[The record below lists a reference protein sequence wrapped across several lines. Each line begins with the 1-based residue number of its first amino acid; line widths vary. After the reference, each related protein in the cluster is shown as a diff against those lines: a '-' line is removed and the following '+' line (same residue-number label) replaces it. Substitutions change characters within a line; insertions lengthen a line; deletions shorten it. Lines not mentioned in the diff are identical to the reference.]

1 MRQGIDESSRGTGYF
16 RFSVMRDQLV
26 LAQRVYCE
34 ILGNFVS
41 RFLNFGN
48 LKSAMGVWVWDMY
61 AMELGKSYK
70 SEFCF
75 LSWEPIYQHS
85 FGNVGWRKSVGKNNF
100 WTETWIYWINYA
112 NMMEMDTPGRVEMWV
127 QRLWDRNELKR

>member
-1 MRQGIDESSRGTGYF
+1 MDGWMSERWKTHGRMEGQMRDIKVRQGIDESSRGTGYF

-26 LAQRVYCE
+26 LAQGVYCE

-75 LSWEPIYQHS
+75 LS
-85 FGNVGWRKSVGKNNF
+85 
-100 WTETWIYWINYA
+100 
-112 NMMEMDTPGRVEMWV
+112 
-127 QRLWDRNELKR
+127 